1 MEFDTVVGIE
11 IHLELKTNTKMF
23 SGAPYAFKAVAN
35 TCTNEVDLGHPGA
48 LPHINKDAV
57 KKSLMICMGLNAT
70 IDPLLKFDRKNY
82 YYSDLAKGFQ
92 ITQQFHPIGRN
103 GYVEILVNSEYKK
116 IRINRVHMEED
127 TAKQFHLFDQTLI
140 DFNRSGVPLVEIVS
154 EPDISSGDEAM
165 AYVEKIRQTCDY
177 LDVSD
182 VKMEEGSLRC
192 DVNVSVKEKGSK
204 VFGNKVEV
212 KNLNSIA
219 NVKAAIDF
227 ETKRQISLI
236 EKGEKVIQET
246 RRFDEKLNETVSM
259 RLKESSVDY
268 KYFPEP
274 NIFPIRLSESF
285 INDVRKSIPELPDIK
300 QKRYLEEYKLN
311 EYDSNV
317 ILSNKDLCVF
327 FDEAC
332 KFANNK
338 KNLCNLLTS
347 ELQGLLVKNN
357 ITINESNVTPK
368 ALSTLSNLI
377 DKNIVSSKQAKEILP
392 EMLKGKDPES
402 IIKEK
407 GIEQLSDE
415 GAILKIVNE
424 VLDANQQSIIDFKNG
439 KDRAFGFLVGQIM
452 KKTNGQV
459 NPKMASE
466 ILTREIN
473 KR

>member
-1 MEFDTVVGIE
+1 MDYETVVGIE
-11 IHLELKTNTKMF
+11 IHLELKTKTKMF
-23 SGAPYAFKAVAN
+23 SSAPYQFKAVAN
-35 TCTNEVDLGHPGA
+35 TCTNEIDLGHPGT
-48 LPHINKDAV
+48 LPQVNKDAV
-57 KKSLMICMGLNAT
+57 VKSLMICCGLNME
-70 IDPLLKFDRKNY
+70 IDPLIKFDRKNY
-82 YYSDLAKGFQ
+82 YYSDLAKGYQ

-103 GYVEILVNSEYKK
+103 GFVNILVNNQYKK
-116 IRINRVHMEED
+116 IRINRAHMEED

-204 VFGNKVEV
+204 EFGNKVEV

-285 INDVRKSIPELPDIK
+285 IDDVRKSIPELPDAK

-317 ILSNKDLCVF
+317 ILANKDLCIF

-332 KFANNK
+332 KYANNK

-357 ITINESNVTPK
+357 ISISESNVSPK

-377 DKNIVSSKQAKEILP
+377 DKNTVSSKQAKEILP
-392 EMLKGKDPES
+392 EMLKGKDPEA

-424 VLDANQQSIIDFKNG
+424 VLDSNQQSIDDFKNG

>member
-1 MEFDTVVGIE
+1 MDYETVVGIE
-11 IHLELKTNTKMF
+11 IHLELKTLTKMF
-23 SGAPYAFKAVAN
+23 SGAPYHFKSEAN
-35 TCTNEVDLGHPGA
+35 TCTNEIDLGHPGT
-48 LPHINKDAV
+48 LPQVNRDAV
-57 KKSLMICMGLNAT
+57 KKSLMICCGLNAT
-70 IDPLLKFDRKNY
+70 IDPLIKFDRKNY

-103 GYVEILVNSEYKK
+103 GFVNVLVNNQLKK
-116 IRINRVHMEED
+116 IRINRIHMEED

-165 AYVEKIRQTCDY
+165 AYVDKIRQTCEY

-192 DVNVSVKEKGSK
+192 DVNISVKEKGSS

-212 KNLNSIA
+212 KNLNSLA
-219 NVKAAIDF
+219 NVKAAIDY
-227 ETKRQISLI
+227 ETKRQIDLL
-236 EKGEKVIQET
+236 EKGEKIVQET
-246 RRFDEKLNETVSM
+246 RRFDEKNNQTVSM

-274 NIFPIRLSESF
+274 NIFPIRLSSEY
-285 INDVRKSIPELPDIK
+285 INDVKNSIPELPDAK
-300 QKRYLEEYKLN
+300 QKRYIEEYKLS

-317 ILSNKDLCVF
+317 ILSSKDICNF

-332 KFANNK
+332 KTANNK
-338 KNLCNLLTS
+338 KILCNLLTS

-357 ITINESNVTPK
+357 ESIVDCKVTPK
-368 ALSTLSNLI
+368 NLSVLANLI
-377 DKNIVSSKQAKEILP
+377 DSNTVSSKQSKEILP

-415 GAILKIVNE
+415 SEILKIVNE
-424 VLDANQQSIIDFKNG
+424 VLDANEQSIIDFKNG

-459 NPKMASE
+459 NPKIASKILTSE
-466 ILTREIN
+466 IG

>member
-1 MEFDTVVGIE
+1 MEYDTVVGIE
-11 IHLELKTNTKMF
+11 IHLELKTKTKMF
-23 SGAPYAFKAVAN
+23 SSAPYQFKAEAN
-35 TCTNEVDLGHPGA
+35 TCTNEIDLGHPGT
-48 LPHINKDAV
+48 LPQVNEDAV
-57 KKSLMICMGLNAT
+57 KKSLMICCGFNAT
-70 IDPLLKFDRKNY
+70 IDPLIKFDRKNY

-103 GYVEILVNSEYKK
+103 GYVEILVNGQYKK
-116 IRINRVHMEED
+116 IRINRMHMEED

-154 EPDISSGDEAM
+154 EPDIASGDEAM
-165 AYVEKIRQTCDY
+165 LYVEKIKQTCEY

-192 DVNVSVKEKGSK
+192 DVNVSVKEKGSN

-227 ETKRQISLI
+227 ETKRQITLI
-236 EKGEKVIQET
+236 EQGQTVVQET

-274 NIFPIRLSESF
+274 NIFPIRLTDEY
-285 INDVRKSIPELPDIK
+285 INDVKNNMPELPEAK
-300 QKRYLEEYKLN
+300 LKRYIDEYKLN
-311 EYDSNV
+311 EYDANL
-317 ILSNKDLCVF
+317 ILSNRDICFF

-332 KFANNK
+332 KNAKNK

-357 ITINESNVTPK
+357 LTVTSSNVKPNSL
-368 ALSTLSNLI
+368 ANLSNLVDAGKI
-377 DKNIVSSKQAKEILP
+377 SSKQVKDILP
-392 EMLKGKDPES
+392 EMLKGKEPED

-415 GAILKIVNE
+415 TKILEIVNE
-424 VLDANQQSIIDFKNG
+424 VLNNNPQSIIDFKNG

-452 KKTNGQV
+452 KMTHGQV
-459 NPKMASE
+459 NPKIASD
-466 ILTREIN
+466 ILTKEIN

>member
-1 MEFDTVVGIE
+1 MEYDTVVGIE
-11 IHLELKTNTKMF
+11 IHLELKTKTKMF
-23 SGAPYAFKAVAN
+23 SSAPYQFKAEAN
-35 TCTNEVDLGHPGA
+35 TCTNEIDLGHPGT
-48 LPHINKDAV
+48 LPQVNEDAV
-57 KKSLMICMGLNAT
+57 KKSLMICCGFNAT
-70 IDPLLKFDRKNY
+70 IDPLIKFDRKNY

-92 ITQQFHPIGRN
+92 ITQQFHPIGKN
-103 GYVEILVNSEYKK
+103 GYVEILVNGQYKK
-116 IRINRVHMEED
+116 IRINRMHMEED

-154 EPDISSGDEAM
+154 EPDIASGDEAM
-165 AYVEKIRQTCDY
+165 LYVEKIKQTCEY

-192 DVNVSVKEKGSK
+192 DVNVSVKEKGSN

-227 ETKRQISLI
+227 ETKRQIALI
-236 EKGEKVIQET
+236 EQGQTVVQET
-246 RRFDEKLNETVSM
+246 RRFDEKLNETVAM

-274 NIFPIRLSESF
+274 NIFPIRLTDEY
-285 INDVRKSIPELPDIK
+285 INDVKNNMPELPEAK
-300 QKRYLEEYKLN
+300 LKRYIDEYKLN
-311 EYDSNV
+311 EYDANL
-317 ILSNKDLCVF
+317 ILSNRDICFF

-332 KFANNK
+332 KNAKNK

-357 ITINESNVTPK
+357 LTVTSSNVKPNSL
-368 ALSTLSNLI
+368 ANLSNLVDAGKI
-377 DKNIVSSKQAKEILP
+377 SSKQVKDILP
-392 EMLKGKDPES
+392 EMLKGKEPED

-415 GAILKIVNE
+415 NKILEIVNE
-424 VLDANQQSIIDFKNG
+424 VLNNNPQSIIDFKNG

-452 KKTNGQV
+452 KLTHGQV
-459 NPKMASE
+459 NPKIASD
-466 ILTREIN
+466 ILTKEIN

>member
-1 MEFDTVVGIE
+1 MDYETVVGIE

-23 SGAPYAFKAVAN
+23 SGAPYQFKAVAN
-35 TCTNEVDLGHPGA
+35 TCTNEIDLGHPGT
-48 LPHINKDAV
+48 LPQVNKDAV
-57 KKSLMICMGLNAT
+57 KKSIMICFGLNAT
-70 IDPLLKFDRKNY
+70 IDPLIKFDRKNY
-82 YYSDLAKGFQ
+82 YYSDLAKGYQ

-103 GYVEILVNSEYKK
+103 GYVNIYVNGEYKK
-116 IRINRVHMEED
+116 IRINRLHMEED

-165 AYVEKIRQTCDY
+165 AYVEKIRQTCEY

-192 DVNVSVKEKGSK
+192 DVNVSVKEKGSNIY
-204 VFGNKVEV
+204 GNKVEV

-227 ETKRQISLI
+227 ETKRQIELI
-236 EKGEKVIQET
+236 EKGETIVQET
-246 RRFDEKLNETVSM
+246 RRFDEKTNQTVSM

-274 NIFPIRLSESF
+274 NIFPIRLSDSF
-285 INDVRKSIPELPDIK
+285 INDVKNSIPELPESK
-300 QKRYLEEYKLN
+300 HKRFIENYKLN
-311 EYDSNV
+311 EYDSNLL
-317 ILSNKDLCVF
+317 ISSKEICGF

-332 KFANNK
+332 QFANNK
-338 KNLCNLLTS
+338 KVLCNLLTS

-357 ITINESNVTPK
+357 ESISDCKISPK
-368 ALSTLSNLI
+368 NLASLSNLV
-377 DKNIVSSKQAKEILP
+377 DSGTVSSKQAKEILL
-392 EMLKGKDPES
+392 EMLNGKDPES

-415 GAILKIVNE
+415 TEILKIVNE
-424 VLDANQQSIIDFKNG
+424 VLDANEQSIIDFKNG

-459 NPKMASE
+459 NPKIASKILTSE
-466 ILTREIN
+466 IG